1 MKGKRAFFKSTLA
14 TILILSTALLAI
26 MNSVYVKPAEAAI
39 KYGYKEGETYQF
51 YAEMTS
57 ETTTEEG
64 STKSSWSGTII
75 IRIKEIEENED
86 GYDLKITL
94 VMTSS
99 MYGLPSGSL
108 INEQVIEGNRLFQY
122 DYGYGTV
129 FTVPSF
135 NWFTSTDWD
144 DREDEWKD
152 FVDEIDNS
160 PGVTIKDDS
169 ASNGVFNLVAK
180 FDVDKSESHIDYDDD
195 GDNDSYTGSLTIRG
209 EYDSNGVLKSFN
221 YDMTIKFNEE
231 NSAKTSY
238 RISRGAPPLI
248 STSDIVM
255 FALVG
260 IVCFVVALLLGYF
273 IGKGRASKVQPPPS
287 PPTKTSA
294 TEGT

>member
-99 MYGLPSGSL
+99 MYGLPGGSL

-122 DYGYGTV
+122 DYGYDTV

-144 DREDEWKD
+144 DREDEWED

-169 ASNGVFNLVAK
+169 ALNGVFNLVAK
-180 FDVDKSESHIDYDDD
+180 FDVDESESHIDYDDD
-195 GDNDSYTGSLTIRG
+195 GDNDSYTGSLTMRG

-273 IGKGRASKVQPPPS
+273 TGKRRASKVQPSPP

>member
-1 MKGKRAFFKSTLA
+1 
-14 TILILSTALLAI
+14 
-26 MNSVYVKPAEAAI
+26 
-39 KYGYKEGETYQF
+39 
-51 YAEMTS
+51 
-57 ETTTEEG
+57 
-64 STKSSWSGTII
+64 
-75 IRIKEIEENED
+75 
-86 GYDLKITL
+86 
-94 VMTSS
+94 MTSS
-99 MYGLPSGSL
+99 MYGLPSGPL

-122 DYGYGTV
+122 DYGYATV

-169 ASNGVFNLVAK
+169 ALNGVFNLVAK
-180 FDVDKSESHIDYDDD
+180 FDVDESESHIDYDDD
-195 GDNDSYTGSLTIRG
+195 GDNDSYTGSLTMRG

-221 YDMTIKFNEE
+221 YDMTIKFNDE

-260 IVCFVVALLLGYF
+260 IVCFVIALLLGYF
-273 IGKGRASKVQPPPS
+273 IGKSRTSKVQPSPPS
-287 PPTKTSA
+287 PTGTSA
-294 TEGT
+294 TEGI